1 MFFKKKRSNEIVNND
16 SDEVVNMNEQSLRE
30 DEIKDSVKNIYGQI
44 LQTIEKHASINV
56 QHGEL
61 AALAEQ
67 MNKSVNEVNS
77 VVERSDQ
84 NIVELSEISEILST
98 ISKES
103 GDQAKEGQVAAD
115 KLYKII
121 TYLEKGSQELSMKMM
136 ELEKRSNEI
145 NMINQTI
152 RNIASQTNLLA
163 LNAAIEAARAGESG
177 RGFAVVANEVKK
189 LAEETT
195 KSAKNIEELIKNIQN
210 DIIETLEKNKKN
222 EETIG
227 KGIQMSQVVNE
238 KVTGME
244 SGFQQMQLK
253 INDVDQSIGI
263 QRQYSNEILKQTKIS
278 GELLMSMNDKLIS
291 HVEKASIVDE
301 YLQNHLKELKD
312 IIA

>member
-103 GDQAKEGQVAAD
+103 GDQAKEGQAAAD

>member
-263 QRQYSNEILKQTKIS
+263 QRQYSNGILKQTKIS

-291 HVEKASIVDE
+291 HVEKASIVGE